1 MFFESC
7 EIVDFYDCS
16 GRCKLSKWRFGNVK
30 GWSLVFV
37 HRWALFAGSIYSEIV
52 REEIGVVVIDCWS
65 LLTGGRSGRLDCIF
79 ENKYNLSYAFI
90 NKPLKI
96 HIQL

>member
-65 LLTGGRSGRLDCIF
+65 LLTGGRSGRLDCISIF
-79 ENKYNLSYAFI
+79 ILNEAF
-90 NKPLKI
+90 N
-96 HIQL
+96 

>member
-65 LLTGGRSGRLDCIF
+65 LLTGGRSGRLDCTF
-79 ENKYNLSYAFI
+79 KKS
-90 NKPLKI
+90 KI
-96 HIQL
+96 KLQIYMNIV

>member
-16 GRCKLSKWRFGNVK
+16 GRCKLSKWTFGNGK
-30 GWSLVFV
+30 GRSLVFV
-37 HRWALFAGSIYSEIV
+37 RRWALFAGLIYSEIV

-65 LLTGGRSGRLDCIF
+65 LLTGGRSGRLDCTHKS
-79 ENKYNLSYAFI
+79 NMASKMVAKMAAKTY
-90 NKPLKI
+90 K
-96 HIQL
+96 